1 MKLCPC
7 LKQGQVRGPTC
18 GRRPGKGQVGMPTET
33 GPLGVLSPLAAPWH
47 LAASLRAARS
57 LFLSFFRS
65 MTILNESC
73 ICLRCLILDIHS
85 EMMTGVELI
94 NMSSPHIITFFDA
107 MRALEI
113 YFQQSSRILYRMINS
128 SSHSVH

>member
-1 MKLCPC
+1 MDEGL
-7 LKQGQVRGPTC
+7 
-18 GRRPGKGQVGMPTET
+18 GKDRWVGWRTVLGMPTET
-33 GPLGVLSPLAAPWH
+33 VPLDVLLPLAAPWPF
-47 LAASLRAARS
+47 AASLRAAHL

-85 EMMTGVELI
+85 EMMPGVELI